1 MVIFHSYVKLP
12 EGITSNSSLICH
24 RKMAWA
30 TGFPNAV
37 AHFTNRL
44 VTSFQGLLLC
54 PGVDLCNHVS
64 VAPTA
69 KVQVKVG
76 GCCAV
81 TSRWSTAFPMGNP
94 VKTRCREDFCSDF
107 SWVPAA
113 TPRRTRR
120 KSEILG
126 VSHPKTGGIREWAG
140 WSHDLGGVLCHGA
153 GRWGQHQPLG
163 SFPRQGDTNRGFLDF

>member
-1 MVIFHSYVKLP
+1 MLNYQRVSPAIVRWFATEKWPGQRDFPMLLP
-12 EGITSNSSLICH
+12 ISPIDWWHLSRVCCSARAWISAITSQWLQQPRS
-24 RKMAWA
+24 KW
-30 TGFPNAV
+30 
-37 AHFTNRL
+37 RL
-44 VTSFQGLLLC
+44 VGVVQWLVDDQRLFQWEIQLK
-54 PGVDLCNHVS
+54 N
-64 VAPTA
+64 
-69 KVQVKVG
+69 
-76 GCCAV
+76 
-81 TSRWSTAFPMGNP
+81 
-94 VKTRCREDFCSDF
+94 RCREDFCSDF

-163 SFPRQGDTNRGFLDF
+163 SFTRQGDTNRGFLDF